1 MRVPPHLILI
11 GLLACTPRPPGPESE
26 VVEPVLSMERPGVHL
41 EVGLTSEGVRCASV
55 GNTVAGRGVCG
66 EEGLSVVAYKTD
78 RGLVVAGYLPGSVV
92 EVTAILDDL
101 RRHTF
106 TLIPFPDG
114 TAFAFG
120 ALIEDQP
127 DWIAIE
133 VLGEDGEII
142 ANHSPSIGP

>member
-1 MRVPPHLILI
+1 MRVPPLVFI
-11 GLLACTPRPPGPESE
+11 GLLACAPAPPGQRFEI
-26 VVEPVLSMERPGVHL
+26 VEPVLAIERPGVQL
-41 EVGLTSEGVRCASV
+41 EVGFDNEGERCAHA
-55 GNTVAGRGVCG
+55 GNAVAGQGVCG
-66 EEGLSVVAYKTD
+66 EEGLSVVAYQTD
-78 RGLVVAGYLPGSVV
+78 RGLAVAGYLLGPVA
-92 EVTAILDDL
+92 EVTAVLDDL

-133 VLGEDGEII
+133 VVGEEGEII